1 MSNPF
6 FDAMS
11 NGQPTPNAQGNAQ
24 GSVATQPTPEQI
36 QTTQQSIAA
45 VKANPAGFI
54 QQQFGLNVPQNANNP
69 MQILQHLANSGQLN
83 PKQMQMFQRV
93 QGMGRR

>member
-11 NGQPTPNAQGNAQ
+11 EQAPAQPQAQQ
-24 GSVATQPTPEQI
+24 QPTPEQI
-36 QTTQQSIAA
+36 QQTQNSIAA
-45 VKANPAGFI
+45 VKANPASYI
-54 QQQFGLNVPQNANNP
+54 HQNFGMNVPQNVNNP

-83 PKQMQMFQRV
+83 QRQMQMFQRV